1 MKSGTGSWRD
11 IHSTVTGNDGRV
23 TINSVLGN
31 QVQFRAISEGSWER
45 LASTSS
51 EVEVK
56 VDPILT
62 LRGPAITYLSKVE
75 TFTAMLT
82 PASESKTIILERFD
96 AKKGAFVEVART
108 KVDSAGVATFTLQ
121 STLGPTRSKATAAT
135 KSKSASL
142 APAAPVTIASSELPA
157 FSSFRARL
165 LTKDQSSGTAGDTQ
179 PLVSSTLW
187 MTTLK
192 P

>member
-11 IHSTVTGNDGRV
+11 IHSTVTGSDGRV

-62 LRGPAITYLSKVE
+62 LRAPSITYIGKVE
-75 TFTAMLT
+75 TFTATLT
-82 PASESKTIILERFD
+82 PATESKSIALERFD
-96 AKKGAFVEVART
+96 SKKGAFVEVARA
-108 KVDSAGVATFTLQ
+108 KVDLSGVATF
-121 STLGPTRSKATAAT
+121 A
-135 KSKSASL
+135 L
-142 APAAPVTIASSELPA
+142 ALKHSNFPA

-165 LTKDQSSGTAGDTQ
+165 IVKDQSPAATGASN
-179 PLVSSTLW
+179 PLVSPTLW